1 MCRQTVYIASA
12 STDARPRAAAAI
24 FQPRRLRAVDEPQ
37 VCETIVESITLS
49 TVWLQLPPASG
60 HPASLSRA
68 VC

>member
-1 MCRQTVYIASA
+1 MRRQTVYIASA

-60 HPASLSRA
+60 HPALLSRA